1 MLCHRVHVADAP
13 LGYTDAA
20 PASAAAALPT
30 VSSVLDLPALR
41 RGRPRVVA
49 GRAGLSNVVRWAH
62 VTELPDIASMLRGGE
77 LLLTTGVAFPDSDAD
92 LAVLIE
98 RLAAVGSAA
107 LVVELGRRWTDELP
121 LAMRQAADEHALPL
135 VELRREI
142 PFVEVTEAVHARVA
156 DAQLAQLRASE
167 QLHRTFNELTVE
179 GAGIAEVMRQTAR
192 VARTPIVLEN
202 LTHQVLAFDAAGG
215 SPEELLDRWEARSRS
230 THGQGRTWYDAER
243 GWLVTTVGARGVDWG
258 RLVLVTSAPPDQH
271 AVALVE
277 RAATAL
283 ALHRLVQKDRDS
295 VERQSHRTVL
305 TGILRHDVPSS
316 ELAAAAQAL
325 GVPVEGSTLVGVIV
339 RPRDLPGA
347 DPVRSHEALAGIAE
361 EAAAVLRTHHVSA
374 LVAAIDDVQVAVLL
388 TLREES
394 AVDGALQRFGSDLS
408 ARYLTTTPGSADAQP
423 LVVAAGAPVSDLL
436 TARRSLL
443 EASQVAQAVHDS
455 SDATTSASVYQLP
468 DVRLRGLLHLLRDDV
483 RVQTFVERELGGLL
497 RWDAEHQD
505 DLVGVLRIYLETGRN
520 KSVAAQRAGL
530 SRQGFYERLQKIE
543 RVALVDLSDTESCVS
558 LHVALL
564 ALDAVRAPSLR

>member
-1 MLCHRVHVADAP
+1 
-13 LGYTDAA
+13 
-20 PASAAAALPT
+20 LPT

-41 RGRPRVVA
+41 QGRPRVVA
-49 GRAGLSNVVRWAH
+49 GRTGLSNVVRWAH
-62 VTELPDIASMLRGGE
+62 VTELADIASMLRGGE
-77 LLLTTGVAFPDSDAD
+77 LLLTTGVAFPDSDD
-92 LAVLIE
+92 ELALLVE
-98 RLAAVGSAA
+98 RLAAVGGAA
-107 LVVELGRRWTDELP
+107 LVVELGRRWADELP
-121 LAMRQAADEHALPL
+121 RAMRQAADAHALPL

-179 GAGIAEVMRQTAR
+179 GAGITEVMRQTAR
-192 VARTPIVLEN
+192 VAHTPIVLEN

-316 ELAAAAQAL
+316 ELSAAAQAL
-325 GVPVEGSTLVGVIV
+325 GVPVEGSALVGVVV
-339 RPRDLPGA
+339 RHRDLPGA
-347 DPVRSHEALAGIAE
+347 DPVRSHEAVASIAE
-361 EAAAVLRTHHVSA
+361 EAAAVLRTHHVPA

-388 TLREES
+388 ALPAES

-408 ARYLTTTPGSADAQP
+408 ARYLTLTPGSVGAQP

-455 SDATTSASVYQLP
+455 RDATTSASVYQLP

-483 RVQTFVERELGGLL
+483 RVQTFVERELGRLL
-497 RWDAEHQD
+497 RWDAEHHD
-505 DLVGVLRIYLETGRN
+505 DLVGVLRIYLDTGRN

-543 RVALVDLSDTESCVS
+543 RVALLDLSDTESCVS